1 MALKPVPKL
10 ILIAVVVGGIGY
22 GLLNANLS
30 SLLPKKAEAPKQEP
44 VTVVE
49 PSGPKASSE
58 QAPTATAP
66 APALQ
71 QAGDAPPLRPTT
83 ADNGLSAV
91 LGAGKK

>member
-10 ILIAVVVGGIGY
+10 ILIVAVVGGVGY
-22 GLLNANLS
+22 ALMNTS
-30 SLLPKKAEAPKQEP
+30 SWLPKKAEAPKQEVP
-44 VTVVE
+44 VTVVA
-49 PSGPKASSE
+49 PSGPKPEA
-58 QAPTATAP
+58 QQPQVQQQAP

-83 ADNGLSAV
+83 SDNGLSAV